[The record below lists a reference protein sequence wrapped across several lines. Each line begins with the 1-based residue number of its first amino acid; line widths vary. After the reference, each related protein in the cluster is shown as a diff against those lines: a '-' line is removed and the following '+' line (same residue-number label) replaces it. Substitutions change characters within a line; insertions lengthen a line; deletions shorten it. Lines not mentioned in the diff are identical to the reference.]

1 MKIRKIRS
9 MKIKTFVNSADNI
22 DRLVN
27 RWQNQQSN
35 IRITNRYV
43 DSEWITIEKVC
54 STVTKKCMVT
64 MIIEYEELSE

>member
-1 MKIRKIRS
+1 MRIRKIRS

-22 DRLVN
+22 DKLVN

>member
-1 MKIRKIRS
+1 